1 MNILSISGILPI
13 PGILSGNDFV
23 FHTWNHYRNLYRE
36 DNVVII
42 RPTQYKTN
50 LKQILNRST
59 EYKKLKGIRSHI
71 INNIRTEIFPFY
83 SARRFR
89 NLHAILSFSIYLLN
103 RKKIHAL
110 IMEQK
115 FDVIHCQYIFPDGLL
130 AYMIKKRYRIPYVI
144 TTHNELFYFKHFIS
158 RAVAHKI
165 MQNASGIMPINFQS
179 FTYFKSCGYS
189 KTRLIPLGFNETFLR
204 KQNNQESDVVRIV
217 SVAELIRLKNI
228 DKVILAIKELVPRYK
243 IMYTIIGK
251 GAEAIRLRKMV
262 DRLHLNSFVTFIEY
276 VPHNEIADEMYRH
289 DIFIMPSYVETFG
302 RVYFEAMAMGIPV
315 ICAKNSGIFGYF
327 KEMEEGI
334 SVNHNRIKEISEA
347 MEYLITHKEERKQIG
362 ILGKKLVEKY
372 TWDNIIR
379 ELHTI
384 YISAIEE
391 SQTQ

>member
-23 FHTWNHYRNLYRE
+23 FHTWNHYRNLYKE
-36 DNVVII
+36 DHVVII

-50 LKQILNRST
+50 IKQILTRST
-59 EYKKLKGIRSHI
+59 EFKKLKGKRSHVI
-71 INNIRTEIFPFY
+71 YDIRTEIFPFF

-89 NLHAILSFSIYLLN
+89 NLHALLSYSIFLLN
-103 RKKIHAL
+103 RRKIHAL
-110 IMEQK
+110 MMEQR

-130 AYMIKKRYRIPYVI
+130 AYMINKRYHIPYVI
-144 TTHNELFYFKHFIS
+144 TTHNELFYFKHSIS
-158 RAVAHKI
+158 RAFAHKV
-165 MQNASGIMPINFQS
+165 MLNASGIMPINFQS
-179 FTYFKSCGYS
+179 FTFFKSCGYS

-204 KQNNQESDVVRIV
+204 EQNNRESDVVRIV
-217 SVAELIRLKNI
+217 SVAELIPLKNI

-251 GAEAIRLRKMV
+251 GPEGIKLRKMV
-262 DRLHLNSFVTFIEY
+262 SRLQLDQFVTFIEY
-276 VPHNEIADEMYRH
+276 VPHHEIADEMYRH

-347 MEYLITHKEERKQIG
+347 LEYLITHKEERKRMG
-362 ILGKKLVEKY
+362 MMGKKLVEQY

-384 YISAIEE
+384 YIGAIEE
-391 SQTQ
+391 NKTL